1 MSKIQSNGY
10 GGETLKEALLGEYS
24 DTYKDVAGFR
34 PRPSAETVASWTEDH
49 IRGLIDGL
57 YADMASEL
65 RREADD
71 KAAHEAAVARYT
83 GTSSF
88 PPNTSLAEALAS
100 VQETD
105 LVWGDFEAA
114 EWDENGQPRSDFDL
128 LVFVG

>member
-1 MSKIQSNGY
+1 MTIQANGY
-10 GGETLKEALLGEYS
+10 GGRDLKDALLGEYS
-24 DTYKDVAGFR
+24 DTYKDVTGIR

-49 IRGLIDGL
+49 IQGLIDRL
-57 YADMASEL
+57 YADIEADL
-65 RREADD
+65 KREADD
-71 KAAHEAAVARYT
+71 KAAHEAALVRYT
-83 GTSSF
+83 GTTSF

-114 EWDENGQPRSDFDL
+114 EWDENGRSEFDL